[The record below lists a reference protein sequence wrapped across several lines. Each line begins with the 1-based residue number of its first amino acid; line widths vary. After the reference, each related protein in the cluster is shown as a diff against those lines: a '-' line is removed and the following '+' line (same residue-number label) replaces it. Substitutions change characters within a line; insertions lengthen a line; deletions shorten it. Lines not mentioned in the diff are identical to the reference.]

1 MPIIIIITG
10 ELYGEDLDV
19 HAIQGMGNMTN
30 MFKFKHGWSAEL
42 SGWYRT
48 SGIEG
53 QIYVQ
58 PMGQTSTAI
67 AKQIMKEKG
76 TLKLG
81 LRDIFYTQQVKGTID
96 FQQTQATFH
105 NTRDSR
111 QLSLTFTYRFGQA
124 IKGAQNNQHSG
135 GADDESSRLKKGGN
149 N

>member
-1 MPIIIIITG
+1 
-10 ELYGEDLDV
+10 
-19 HAIQGMGNMTN
+19 
-30 MFKFKHGWSAEL
+30 MFKFTNGWSAEL

-53 QIYVQ
+53 QIFVQ

-76 TLKLG
+76 QSETGSAGYFLYPTG
-81 LRDIFYTQQVKGTID
+81 SKGTID

-111 QLSLTFTYRFGQA
+111 QLSLTFMYRFGKA
-124 IKGAQNNQHSG
+124 IKGAQNNHHSG